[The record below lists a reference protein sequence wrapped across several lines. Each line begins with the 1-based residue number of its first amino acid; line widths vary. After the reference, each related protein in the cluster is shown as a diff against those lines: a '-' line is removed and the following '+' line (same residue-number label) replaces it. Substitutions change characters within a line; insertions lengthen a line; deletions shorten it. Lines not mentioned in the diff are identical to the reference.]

1 MENKYKSEIDR
12 IIDRQKARLLSFIE
26 PVNPPE
32 IIKEAIRK
40 YFDYA
45 KEDIKNIEGSM
56 VNGNTKQE

>member
-1 MENKYKSEIDR
+1 MENKYKPEIER

-56 VNGNTKQE
+56 ANGNTKQE

>member
-1 MENKYKSEIDR
+1 MDNQYKPEIER
-12 IIDRQKARLLSFIE
+12 IIDRQKARLLTFIE

-45 KEDIKNIEGSM
+45 KEDIKNIGSM
-56 VNGNTKQE
+56 EHGNRKN